1 MTLGAAVMMAL
12 SSNTGQVLQQFFD
25 AMLSAYGPRG
35 WWPGKGRTEIVIGA
49 ILTQNTNWKNVEKA
63 IAQLRA
69 RRLLDWGA
77 LREVAL
83 DDLAQCIRPAGYYNL
98 KARRLMN
105 FVTWLWDNHDGDMDR
120 LEGVGLGE
128 LRESLL
134 GINGIGAETA
144 DAILLYALD
153 RPTFVIDAYTG
164 RIARRHGLID
174 AEADGHEMKALF
186 EDHLPADVA
195 LFNEYHA
202 LLVEVGK
209 RHCKPRPQCE
219 GCPLAVF
226 EHDEG
231 V

>member
-1 MTLGAAVMMAL
+1 MTSDAAVMMAL
-12 SSNTGQVLQQFFD
+12 SSNTGHVLQRFFD
-25 AMLSAYGPRG
+25 AMLSAYGPQG
-35 WWPGKGRTEIVIGA
+35 WWPGRGRTEIVIGA

-69 RRLLDWGA
+69 NGLLDWGA
-77 LREVAL
+77 LRDVAL

-98 KARRLMN
+98 KARRLKN
-105 FVTWLWDNHDGDMDR
+105 FVAWLWENHDGDMDR
-120 LEGVGLGE
+120 LEDVGLGP
-128 LRESLL
+128 LREALL
-134 GINGIGAETA
+134 GINGIGSETA
-144 DAILLYALD
+144 DAILLYALN

-174 AEADGHEMKALF
+174 SEADGHELKALF

-209 RHCKPRPQCE
+209 RHCKPRAKCE
-219 GCPLAVF
+219 GCPLAAF
-226 EHDEG
+226 EHDENG
-231 V
+231 